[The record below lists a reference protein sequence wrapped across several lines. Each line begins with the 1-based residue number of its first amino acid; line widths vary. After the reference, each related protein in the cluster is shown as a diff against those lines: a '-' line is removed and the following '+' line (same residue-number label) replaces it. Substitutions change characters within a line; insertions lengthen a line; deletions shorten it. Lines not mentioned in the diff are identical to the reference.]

1 MLRFSGPFLFLG
13 LVPVL
18 YYAVGP
24 AAPLLG
30 IALLLLALTSAELA
44 TGHGD
49 AVIATRN
56 PRGFRLLV
64 LLYIPAQ
71 IAVTAWAV
79 WVSRQAS
86 AIGFWSLTLS
96 VGVTGGV
103 FGMLAAHEAVHS
115 RDPLEAHLGNAML
128 TAMSYRHFRIAHIHG
143 HHRWAGTPRDSA
155 TARLGESFYHF
166 LPRTVAGQFREA
178 WRFERRRRG
187 HRIAGDLAIMVALL
201 ALVAAIAG
209 AHALLFF
216 ILQSVVAVTVLELF
230 NYIAHYGLVRGRDAK
245 GRLLQLDDRHSW
257 NSSNVLANALIFNMG
272 RHSSHHQKPAAP
284 YQDLRMRPAPEL
296 PLGYAGSILLAL
308 APPLWRRVMDP
319 KAQLL
324 AHGA

>member
-30 IALLLLALTSAELA
+30 IALLLLALTGAELV

-49 AVIATRN
+49 TVLATQN

-71 IAVTAWAV
+71 LAVTIWAV

-86 AIGFWSLTLS
+86 AIGFWSLALS

-115 RDPLEAHLGNAML
+115 GDPLEAHLGNAML

-143 HHRWAGTPRDSA
+143 HHRWAGTQRDSA

-166 LPRTVAGQFREA
+166 LQRTVAGQFREA
-178 WRFERRRRG
+178 WRYEQKRHGLRA
-187 HRIAGDLAIMVALL
+187 IGDLAVMALL
-201 ALVAAIAG
+201 IALIAVAAGPYAV
-209 AHALLFF
+209 LFF
-216 ILQSVVAVTVLELF
+216 LLQSMVAVTVLELF
-230 NYIAHYGLVRGRDAK
+230 NYIAHYGLVRGCDAK

-272 RHSSHHQKPAAP
+272 RHSSHHQKPAAS
-284 YQDLRMRPAPEL
+284 YQDLRMRAAPEL

-319 KAQLL
+319 KAQLV
-324 AHGA
+324 ARGA